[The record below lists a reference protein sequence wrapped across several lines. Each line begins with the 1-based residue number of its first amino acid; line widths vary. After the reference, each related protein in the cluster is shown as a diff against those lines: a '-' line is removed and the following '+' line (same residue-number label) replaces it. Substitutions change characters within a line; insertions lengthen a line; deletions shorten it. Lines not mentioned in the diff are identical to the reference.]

1 MVYFCKSAECVSQT
15 TKVKKVYFV
24 LYFVFEWLVPAYI
37 FAHWSNI
44 ACLPAGKIITEW
56 KLKML
61 SQTVR
66 LLKKQTLALIL
77 QTYSDMWHDMTFNMK
92 CDMTWYV
99 IWHVAWHVI
108 WNVTGYSKTWHD
120 MLNDRLHDV
129 TLHDMA
135 QHGMT
140 WDNIHTGSYP
150 NLGGTCR
157 FCHSSEGGTLR
168 YFQ

>member
-1 MVYFCKSAECVSQT
+1 MCISNYEGQKSVFCIVFCIWMTSSSIHICTLKQHSMSTCRQNNHRVEVENAISNCET
-15 TKVKKVYFV
+15 FKKANISINTPDLLWHVT
-24 LYFVFEWLVPAYI
+24 WL
-37 FAHWSNI
+37 
-44 ACLPAGKIITEW
+44 
-56 KLKML
+56 
-61 SQTVR
+61 
-66 LLKKQTLALIL
+66 
-77 QTYSDMWHDMTFNMK
+77 TFNMK